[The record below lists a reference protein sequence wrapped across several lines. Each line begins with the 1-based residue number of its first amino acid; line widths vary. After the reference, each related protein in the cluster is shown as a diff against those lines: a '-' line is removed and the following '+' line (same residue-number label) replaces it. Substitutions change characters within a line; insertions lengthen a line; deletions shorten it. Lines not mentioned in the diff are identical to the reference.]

1 MFFLVVRLSRFEE
14 IRRAKSL
21 TDMLPITLDFY
32 QQARRFAESNLPT
45 CFNREEMPINANE
58 KFPWTVF

>member
-1 MFFLVVRLSRFEE
+1 MFFLVVKLSRFEE
-14 IRRAKSL
+14 IRRAKPL

-45 CFNREEMPINANE
+45 CFNRE
-58 KFPWTVF
+58 